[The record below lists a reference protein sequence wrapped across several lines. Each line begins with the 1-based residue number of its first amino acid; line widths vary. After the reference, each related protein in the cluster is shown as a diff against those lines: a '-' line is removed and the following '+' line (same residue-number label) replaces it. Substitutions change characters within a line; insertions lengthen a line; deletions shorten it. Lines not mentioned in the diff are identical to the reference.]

1 MLGAMNTI
9 ILIISVIA
17 PLLPVV
23 MFPTRFIGR
32 GLGGTLLGAALI
44 VGTMML
50 IYVLM
55 STTMGLGTTDDGGKP
70 AKGASSAATDV
81 DMGALEQLLGN

>member
-1 MLGAMNTI
+1 MNAL
-9 ILIISVIA
+9 ILIVSVVA
-17 PLLPVV
+17 PLMPVV

-32 GLGGTLLGAALI
+32 GVGGTLLGAALI

-55 STTMGLGTTDDGGKP
+55 STTMGVGGGDDAAAG
-70 AKGASSAATDV
+70 KGASSQAADV
-81 DMGALEQLLGN
+81 DMNALAQLLGN

>member
-1 MLGAMNTI
+1 MNAL
-9 ILIISVIA
+9 ILIVSVIA
-17 PLLPVV
+17 PLVPVV

-32 GLGGTLLGAALI
+32 GVGGTLLGAALI

-55 STTMGLGTTDDGGKP
+55 STTMGGGGD
-70 AKGASSAATDV
+70 AAAAGKGASSQAADA
-81 DMGALEQLLGN
+81 DMNALAQLLGE